1 MTLDVGEFIRRFLL
15 HVLPDGFVRIR
26 HYGFL
31 SHRHRAAKLARCRE
45 LLGVPEAPAPPHPSP
60 DWRTRYEAL
69 TGEPVDRCPACRQGR
84 LRRVATLPPL
94 AALPAPAPAGLD
106 SS

>member
-1 MTLDVGEFIRRFLL
+1 MLPTSLYAQSVFGKLL
-15 HVLPDGFVRIR
+15 GRE
-26 HYGFL
+26 YGFL
-31 SHRHRAAKLARCRE
+31 SSRRRAAKLARCRA
-45 LLGVPEAPAPPHPSP
+45 LLGVPEALAPAPPP

-84 LRRVATLPPL
+84 LRRVETLPPL
-94 AALPAPAPAGLD
+94 SSLPPPPPPGLD